1 MLNIAISADDVTHYA
16 KFDHA
21 SGLWQQQELASELES
36 DLQDTVNWDRKWL
49 VDFNTAKTQLF
60 PFFFFF
66 LHWSCNTGTID
77 VEIMVLFYRQNFNF
91 LL

>member
-36 DLQDTVNWDRKWL
+36 GLQDTVNWDRKVRSGL
-49 VDFNTAKTQLF
+49 LISILQKLHC
-60 PFFFFF
+60 FFFFF
-66 LHWSCNTGTID
+66 FFYTGLVTL
-77 VEIMVLFYRQNFNF
+77 VL
-91 LL
+91 LMWK

>member
-1 MLNIAISADDVTHYA
+1 MSNIAISADDVTHYA

-36 DLQDTVNWDRKWL
+36 DLQDTVNWDRKLL

-60 PFFFFF
+60 FFFFF
-66 LHWSCNTGTID
+66 FNT
-77 VEIMVLFYRQNFNF
+77 VLVTLV
-91 LL
+91 LLMWK

>member
-60 PFFFFF
+60 LFFF